1 MISLSITTLHA
12 AYRDGSLTPRRLLK
26 ELQHRI
32 ATVAKMDPAI
42 WISLTPPERLE
53 SYLDALEE
61 ASPESHPLYGIPFA
75 IKDNIDLAGLPTTAG
90 CPDYAYLP
98 EEDATVVALLI
109 KAGAIPLGKTNL
121 DQFAT
126 GLVGVRSPY
135 GIPQNP
141 FNADYIPGG
150 SSSGS
155 AVAVAWDLVTF
166 ALGTDTAGS
175 GRVPAGLHGLIGLK
189 PSLGL
194 LSTKGV
200 VPACRSLDCVS
211 IFSRSTTDAAAVLA
225 VVAKP
230 DPRDAFSRAAGP
242 SHWFSPRDF
251 VFAVPQNEQLKWF
264 GNTEAESL
272 YHAAIDRLTACG
284 GTKRT
289 MDFSP
294 FFEAARLLYE
304 GPWIVERYAAIEDFL
319 TRSPD
324 SLHPVTRSIILGGAE
339 HRAVEAFR
347 ASYRLRELKQSAD
360 AFFREQG
367 IDLLVTPTAGTAFR
381 IDEVLA
387 EPVARNSEL
396 GYYTNFLNLL
406 DLSACAVPAGTLA
419 SSGVPWGITL
429 VAPVFAEKALLDLG
443 RVLLEE
449 CQTICPTLPAD
460 WVEVAVCGA
469 HLRGLPLNHQL
480 MDRGARYLGEDQTST
495 DYKLLALP
503 ATDRVPPRP
512 GLIRVPD
519 ATGAS
524 IALERWA
531 LPTHHFGSFVAAI
544 PAPLGFGKIRLAN
557 GREVTGFLCESEV
570 PAGSI
575 EITHLGGWRAYLA
588 GLG

>member
-1 MISLSITTLHA
+1 MTGLSIATLHA
-12 AYRDGSLTPRRLLK
+12 AYREGSLTPRSLLA
-26 ELQHRI
+26 ELRHRI
-32 ATVAKMDPAI
+32 ATVGKMDPAI
-42 WISLTPPERLE
+42 WISLTPPDLMET
-53 SYLDALEE
+53 YLDALQE
-61 ASPESHPLYGIPFA
+61 ASPETHPLYGIPFA
-75 IKDNIDLAGLPTTAG
+75 IKDNIDLAGVPTTAG

-98 EEDATVVALLI
+98 EESATVVALLI
-109 KAGAIPLGKTNL
+109 QAGAIPLGKTNL

-141 FNADYIPGG
+141 FNAEYIPGG

-175 GRVPAGLHGLIGLK
+175 GRVPAGLNGLIGLK

-230 DPRDAFSRAAGP
+230 DPRDAFSRAAGQ

-251 VFAVPQNEQLKWF
+251 VFAVPEKEQLKWF
-264 GNTEAESL
+264 GNTEAEGI
-272 YHAAIDRLTACG
+272 YHAAIERLIACG

-304 GPWIVERYAAIEDFL
+304 GPWVAERYAAIEDFL
-319 TRSPD
+319 TRSPE
-324 SLHPVTRSIILGGAE
+324 SLHPVTRSIISGGAKPQ
-339 HRAVEAFR
+339 AYEAFR

-396 GYYTNFLNLL
+396 GYYTNFMNLL
-406 DLSACAVPAGTLA
+406 DLSACAIPAGSLPT
-419 SSGVPWGITL
+419 SGVPWGITL
-429 VAPVFAEKALLDLG
+429 AAPAFAEKALLDLG
-443 RVLLEE
+443 AGLLKED
-449 CQTICPTLPAD
+449 PANSATLPSD

-469 HLRGLPLNHQL
+469 HLRGLPLNGQL
-480 MDRGARYLGEDQTST
+480 TDRGAKFLGEDMTSA

-503 ATDRVPPRP
+503 ATERIPPRP
-512 GLIRVPD
+512 GLIRVAT
-519 ATGAS
+519 ATGSS

-531 LPTHHFGSFVAAI
+531 VPAHLFGSFVAAI

-570 PAGSI
+570 PPGSV

-588 GLG
+588 SLG